1 MKYFYTYR
9 LPFKPNIKF
18 DYWKVKDADEC
29 LGRAF
34 SKYRTTNFYIGSTT
48 KSSYDEAMG
57 IKKMPKDPIKTRILY
72 MTEAQVETLK
82 NLIGD
87 PTKFENLTNK
97 EFVKLGL
104 KDIMEQLN
112 EG

>member
-9 LPFKPNIKF
+9 LPFKPDLQF

-29 LGRAF
+29 LGKAC
-34 SKYRTTNFYIGSTT
+34 SKYGTTNFQIEQTT
-48 KSSYDEAMG
+48 KACYEDAVG
-57 IKKMPKDPIKTRILY
+57 IERVKLKTIKLTHV
-72 MTEAQVETLK
+72 QVETLK
-82 NLIGD
+82 SLIGD

-97 EFVKLGL
+97 EFAKLGL